1 MTKVA
6 KKRTIFAGG
15 RIMDI
20 QQDSFHETL
29 GERFPKDVLIKDG
42 NKVTVRPLKPEDKDD
57 LYALFQ
63 AIPNGDRLFLKDDV
77 SNQKVIDEWC
87 NSINYDNILP
97 LVALSDGKIVAD
109 GTLHKQRERWMRPI
123 GKVRLVV
130 HPEYRRRHIAVCLIE
145 ELIEIARDAGLN
157 KLDAEFIAEQTGA
170 IEAFRSIGFTTAAVL
185 HDHVFDL
192 KGQTHDFVIL
202 TYDLRGEEF
211 YGAD

>member
-1 MTKVA
+1 MTNTLKI
-6 KKRTIFAGG
+6 RTILLGG

-29 GERFPKDVLIKDG
+29 DERYPKEVVIKDG
-42 NKVTVRPLKPEDKDD
+42 KKITLRLLKPEDKDD

-63 AIPNGDRLFLKDDV
+63 SIPGGDRLFLKDDV

-87 NSINYDNILP
+87 NNINYDIILP

-109 GTLHKQRERWMRPI
+109 ATLHKQRARWMRPI

-130 HPEYRRRHIAVCLIE
+130 HPDYRRRHIGVCLVE
-145 ELIEIARDAGLN
+145 ELIEIARDVGLN
-157 KLDAEFIAEQTGA
+157 KLDAEFIAEQSGA
-170 IEAFRSIGFTTAAVL
+170 IEAFRGIGFTTAAVL
-185 HDHVFDL
+185 HDHVYDL

>member
-1 MTKVA
+1 
-6 KKRTIFAGG
+6 
-15 RIMDI
+15 MDI
-20 QQDSFHETL
+20 QGLLD
-29 GERFPKDVLIKDG
+29 ERFPKDVGIKDG
-42 NKVTVRPLKPEDKDD
+42 KTIKCRPLQAEDRDE
-57 LYALFQ
+57 LFALFQ

-77 SNQKVIDEWC
+77 SNQNVIDEWC
-87 NSINYDNILP
+87 NNINYDTIFP
-97 LVALSDGKIVAD
+97 LVALCEGKIVAD

-130 HPEYRRRHIAVCLIE
+130 HPDYRRRHIGVCLVE
-145 ELIEIARDAGLN
+145 ELIEIARDAGLS

-185 HDHVFDL
+185 HDHVYDL